1 MCEGVVGF
9 RIEEKKNRGSV
20 YSLIFCFGGDKIK
33 VWHESMCQTFIF
45 LLDMRVIYFS

>member
-20 YSLIFCFGGDKIK
+20 YSLISCFGGEIK
-33 VWHESMCQTFIF
+33 
-45 LLDMRVIYFS
+45 